1 MLENKCLRRIL
12 MATMT
17 TFILANFIMPNYSL
31 CKELDTITPMEEKN
45 IDESGS
51 NPLAMARN
59 LLSGFLGF
67 SENLFFD

>member
-1 MLENKCLRRIL
+1 MAIMSAIIL
-12 MATMT
+12 V
-17 TFILANFIMPNYSL
+17 NFIMPNYSL

-67 SENLFFD
+67 SGNLFFD